1 MNFFEKV
8 KRNIGIVLIFL
19 GVYGCDNYSDDV
31 DAALAID
38 SDNDGVVDYL
48 DLFPNDATESED
60 ADGDRVGDNSDN
72 CRNTP
77 NPSQADEDG
86 DSYGDACDFVA
97 IATGL
102 NSPRGLTCSD
112 TGGLFVALSG
122 AGAGDT
128 PAGPEGLPS
137 ASSYLGADGRAYQ
150 YGLTG
155 EVVHLDGN
163 GQMTVILDGLPSL
176 AHLANVEPRV
186 WVDAAGPVDILE
198 QSNGSL
204 LVAIG
209 LASDACLTREGLG
222 EPSATMLGTVI
233 DDVGNIQADLAAY
246 ECANNS
252 DQRLGPDGMSDFTS
266 NPWRMIKDA
275 ASDALLVVDSGA
287 NAVIR
292 IDDLEAGALSPYET
306 SLPDQLQEVPDWGLE
321 NIIGLGQTA
330 IGLPP
335 AGAVIPAQPVPT
347 GIAIKE
353 SSGKVFLAELTG
365 VPILAGSARVYEI
378 PGAAIAFEGFTA
390 ITDIAFGSD
399 EQLLVLEYSSDGM
412 LGVLGLS
419 SAEGRLAMLDP
430 DGSVVDFSD
439 RVALKHP
446 TGLSVCDDTLY
457 VANKGSVAGSGE
469 ILSASLRGLTD
480 NR

>member
-8 KRNIGIVLIFL
+8 KRNLGIVLIFL

-102 NSPRGLTCSD
+102 NSPRGLTCSN

-222 EPSATMLGTVI
+222 EPSAAMLGTVI

-246 ECANNS
+246 ECTNNS

-292 IDDLEAGALSPYET
+292 IDDLEAGALSSYET

-419 SAEGRLAMLDP
+419 SAEGRLAMLDS